1 MRTAINLLLTLFFLI
16 LAILEGATF
25 KQQTTLVMQV
35 LVIIKMAVFGYIML
49 YFSNKVDDK
58 ISK

>member
-49 YFSNKVDDK
+49 YFSNKVDK
-58 ISK
+58 EISK